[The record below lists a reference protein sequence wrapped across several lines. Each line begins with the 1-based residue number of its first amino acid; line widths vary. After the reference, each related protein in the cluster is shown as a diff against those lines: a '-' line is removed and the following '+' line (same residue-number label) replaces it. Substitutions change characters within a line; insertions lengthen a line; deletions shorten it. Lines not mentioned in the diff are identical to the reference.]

1 MAASFPTSVKE
12 FTTKEDAVTDVLA
25 AHVND
30 LQDEVVAVE
39 TALGA
44 AMANV
49 APATAVDFLV
59 AQVFS

>member
-1 MAASFPTSVKE
+1 MAASFPTSIKE

-30 LQDEVVAVE
+30 LQAEVVAVE

-44 AMANV
+44 GMANV
-49 APATAVDFLV
+49 PTAATGSFLV
-59 AQVFS
+59 MQAFS